1 MCDSHCGVDHHWLC
15 IQDEYGTCGGLFFNF
30 AVQNGTIEA
39 LGGKMLYLINGR
51 AALIP
56 WIIFLMGFVIGA
68 LGAGMPG
75 ATIVGIVIQ
84 NLIANAGQMP
94 ERAVGYSMGVFLS
107 RLAMNILIVFVI
119 FIATKSYKAK
129 KMQVDRPKDFEP
141 VQKKTFRLLITC
153 SAVIV
158 VCVDPGHAVS
168 GVRDLP
174 DPFGHW
180 PAADRDD
187 IRRNYCHADEGG
199 ARR

>member
-1 MCDSHCGVDHHWLC
+1 
-15 IQDEYGTCGGLFFNF
+15 
-30 AVQNGTIEA
+30 
-39 LGGKMLYLINGR
+39 
-51 AALIP
+51 
-56 WIIFLMGFVIGA
+56 
-68 LGAGMPG
+68 MPG
-75 ATIVGIVIQ
+75 ATIVGILAFPLARAAGIPALASAMAANAGTVVGINNPWTGQSGIVIQ

-94 ERAVGYSMGVFLS
+94 ERAVRYSMGVFLS

>member
-1 MCDSHCGVDHHWLC
+1 MTVELGLCVTAIVASIIIGYVFKMNTGLVAACFAFVIGVVFQGASATDVIANWPTNLAYFILIC
-15 IQDEYGTCGGLFFNF
+15 GLFFNF

-56 WIIFLMGFVIGA
+56 W
-68 LGAGMPG
+68 
-75 ATIVGIVIQ
+75 
-84 NLIANAGQMP
+84 
-94 ERAVGYSMGVFLS
+94 
-107 RLAMNILIVFVI
+107 IVFVI

-141 VQKKTFRLLITC
+141 VQKKTFRLLFTC